1 MDVPVSTASPRLHVI
16 SSTPDD
22 STAAPTTPPPLAD
35 ALVPARRTLRP
46 DQQRAVDSGVRGLR
60 KPGSRGHMVSAC
72 GTGKTLI
79 ALRTAE
85 ALNIRFLLVVVPSRD
100 LIGQWAAAARADCH
114 TEPLMA
120 VSSLN
125 ADKHPVLAK
134 AGASSTGSGE
144 YLAYWLAQR
153 AKKNERATVFVTL
166 DSLPRIEEIQHSVF
180 PAPVFDLAIIDEA
193 HRTAG
198 SWDKEWTMVH
208 DSSRVRTD
216 RRLYLTATPY
226 EWEAPRLADAPDAR
240 PRPKR
245 TASTV
250 PAWESPSLIAS
261 MDDPKVFGPRLHTYT
276 HAEAIEDGVL
286 ADYQLLVP
294 TITDTDLRTVL
305 ADPDGARTGFAP
317 TARRTTALH
326 LAVLKAM
333 TEHDLR
339 HVIVYFQQVADAA
352 DFARQFPHTLR
363 ILPPEQRPSWA
374 AELSVSSING
384 NHTPDQRAKLLDRFA
399 NADRAVITNAQVL
412 GEGIDLPAVDAIVF
426 ASRTESVR
434 RIVQALGRAL
444 RKPPTTD
451 VKTASLIIPAY
462 TPPNADPTDLLDT
475 PYEALWLITAALRHH
490 DQTIAAR
497 APRKATVHRLDDTT
511 HRLLTRRFRFDFTLD
526 PQAIARAM
534 DLLAW
539 PSTGAVLSAPRRAG
553 LAAATRYHA
562 EHGHLKVPVD
572 YTDAYGYRLGSFIA
586 GQRTAHRRGTL
597 TADWIAELDELGVIW
612 DEHEAAF
619 EGNMT
624 LIEAFHAEHGH
635 LAIPA
640 QAPGGQFLVDQ
651 RGLARKGQLAETRHT
666 RLTAL
671 DADWLLPYGPDW
683 HRKYHLLARHLQ
695 EGHDPATLRRDTVI
709 DGVKA
714 GTWLHRQLT
723 TWTTLD
729 NGQRHLLTR
738 LGLTPSHI
746 TLTAKKTTAP
756 ATPSTPKTRKRR
768 SFEQTATLLR
778 AFVERHGRLP
788 GTREGI
794 EVDGERVMIGPWLCK
809 IRTAQKNGQL
819 SENRSQLIQ
828 SILHEADAT
837 PAEEERPEL
846 SEIP

>member
-1 MDVPVSTASPRLHVI
+1 M
-16 SSTPDD
+16 
-22 STAAPTTPPPLAD
+22 
-35 ALVPARRTLRP
+35 PARRTLRP

-374 AELSVSSING
+374 AKLSVSSING

-497 APRKATVHRLDDTT
+497 APRKGTVHRLDDTT

-572 YTDAYGYRLGSFIA
+572 YTDAYGYRLGSFVA

-709 DGVKA
+709 DGMKA